1 MLNIETA
8 TNLKYTDETGM
19 YYFHEGDKVICH
31 VGEQVYNGTISWI
44 GAYRE
49 NAYSELQQVI
59 YIDTWNGRTSMSRKM
74 IRLKDVTDICKNPFY
89 DEKPFGNEKDFVD
102 TYTKNGYSKEQAEAL
117 CDRLNDMTKFYCIP
131 YIKATIYAI
140 EAVRQINESDKND
153 AKDIIME
160 GAKQCMEEVKKEY
173 FELVEI
179 YAKEIE
185 QCDRDASCMTD
196 TIKIV
201 SKCWNDLRNMKAD
214 RTEKSRKRWIACT

>member
-1 MLNIETA
+1 MVINIEAGTSI
-8 TNLKYTDETGM
+8 KYTDETGM

-59 YIDTWNGRTSMSRKM
+59 YIDTWKGRTSMSREM
-74 IRLKDVTDICKNPFY
+74 IRLKDVTDICKNPFSY
-89 DEKPFGNEKDFVD
+89 DINDEICSDGRKTFNVLVEK
-102 TYTKNGYSKEQAEAL
+102 GYSKEQAKAI
-117 CDRLNDMTKFYCIP
+117 CDRTHDITKFYCTP

-140 EAVRQINESDKND
+140 EAARQINEADKND
-153 AKDIIME
+153 IKDIIMD
-160 GAKQCMEEVKKEY
+160 GVKQCMEEVQKEY

-179 YAKEIE
+179 YAKAIE

-196 TIKIV
+196 TLKIV

-214 RTEKSRKRWIACT
+214 RTEKSQ